1 MLEHAEKLEAVMMKL
16 AGVETLLDGLIQTS
30 IEQSPALMVINGEI
44 DRAFMEVEAVAEW
57 MKSNAEGVE

>member
-1 MLEHAEKLEAVMMKL
+1 MLEHAEKLEAVMMQL

-44 DRAFMEVEAVAEW
+44 DRAFIDLEAVAAW